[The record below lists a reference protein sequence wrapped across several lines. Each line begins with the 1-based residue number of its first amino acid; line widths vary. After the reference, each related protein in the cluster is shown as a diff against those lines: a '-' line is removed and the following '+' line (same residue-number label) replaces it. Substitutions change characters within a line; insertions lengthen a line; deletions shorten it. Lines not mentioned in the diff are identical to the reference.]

1 MRSARVRVTEVR
13 FGAPMDRQ
21 FGVRKRRQRTVE
33 TRSASELVAG
43 ALDDGDGSGSRRA
56 RMTAALRALTREAR
70 AAGKKAVTSG
80 QWLTETSA
88 AFAEHLPIR
97 DEATLIAHHQ
107 GKSGTELAE
116 ALIRNAGIASGAVGG
131 VAGALIG
138 VEELVPHTWATVPF
152 ELAAETA
159 LVVAI
164 EMKLVAELHEAL
176 GRPIP
181 GAGPQRGLLFA
192 QSWAEKR
199 GVNPQDLI
207 LGVGAADIFG
217 RQARVTLTVAIRRRL
232 THRLGRSMA
241 TLIPL
246 MAGAVAGAVL
256 NRRATVAIGE
266 TVAADLAREGIVV
279 STVVPGPGWATA

>member
-1 MRSARVRVTEVR
+1 M
-13 FGAPMDRQ
+13 
-21 FGVRKRRQRTVE
+21 RKRRERTEE

-43 ALDDGDGSGSRRA
+43 ALAEGDGSATRRSRLS
-56 RMTAALRALTREAR
+56 AALRGLTRDAR
-70 AAGKKAVTSG
+70 RAGKKAVTSG
-80 QWLTETSA
+80 QWLTETTA
-88 AFAEHLPIR
+88 GLAQHLPIR
-97 DEATLIAHHQ
+97 DQATLIAHHQ
-107 GKSGTELAE
+107 GKSGTELTD
-116 ALIRNAGIASGAVGG
+116 ALIRNAGIASGAVGAT
-131 VAGALIG
+131 AGALIG
-138 VEELVPHTWATVPF
+138 AEELIPHTWATVPF

-176 GRPIP
+176 GRPLP
-181 GAGPQRGLLFA
+181 GSGPQRGLLIA

-199 GVNPQDLI
+199 GVNPQDLV

-266 TVAADLAREGIVV
+266 TVAADLAHQGVV
-279 STVVPGPGWATA
+279 AAGVLPGPGFATA

>member
-1 MRSARVRVTEVR
+1 M
-13 FGAPMDRQ
+13 
-21 FGVRKRRQRTVE
+21 RKRRDRTE
-33 TRSASELVAG
+33 DTRSASELVAG
-43 ALDDGDGSGSRRA
+43 ALADGDGSGGRRA
-56 RMTAALRALTREAR
+56 RMSAALKGLARDARRA
-70 AAGKKAVTSG
+70 GSKAVSSG
-80 QWLTETSA
+80 QWLTETTA
-88 AFAEHLPIR
+88 GFAQHLPIR
-97 DEATLIAHHQ
+97 DQATLIAHHQ
-107 GKSGTELAE
+107 GKSGQELAD
-116 ALIRNAGIASGAVGG
+116 ALIRNAGIASGAVGA

-138 VEELVPHTWATVPF
+138 AEELIPHTWATVPF

-176 GRPIP
+176 GRPLP
-181 GAGPQRGLLFA
+181 GSGPQRGLLVA

-199 GVNPQDLI
+199 GVNPQDLV

-232 THRLGRSMA
+232 AHRLGRSMA
-241 TLIPL
+241 SLIPL

-266 TVAADLAREGIVV
+266 TVAADLVRSGVIEA
-279 STVVPGPGWATA
+279 TVVPGPGWATA

>member
-1 MRSARVRVTEVR
+1 M
-13 FGAPMDRQ
+13 
-21 FGVRKRRQRTVE
+21 RKRRERTEE

-43 ALDDGDGSGSRRA
+43 ALADGDGSGSRRA
-56 RMTAALRALTREAR
+56 RTTAALRALTRDAR
-70 AAGKKAVTSG
+70 RAGRKAVASG
-80 QWLTETSA
+80 HWLTETTA
-88 AFAEHLPIR
+88 GFAQHLPIR

-107 GKSGTELAE
+107 GKSGQELAD
-116 ALIRNAGIASGAVGG
+116 ALIRNAGIASGAVGA

-138 VEELVPHTWATVPF
+138 AEELVPHTWATVPF

-176 GRPIP
+176 GRPLP
-181 GAGPQRGLLFA
+181 GSGPQRGLLVA

-199 GVNPQDLI
+199 GVNPQDLV

-241 TLIPL
+241 ALIPL
-246 MAGAVAGAVL
+246 MAGAVAGAML

-266 TVAADLAREGIVV
+266 TVAADLARQGVV
-279 STVVPGPGWATA
+279 VGTVVPGPGWATA

>member
-1 MRSARVRVTEVR
+1 MTTQNTSPEDARSA
-13 FGAPMDRQ
+13 G
-21 FGVRKRRQRTVE
+21 
-33 TRSASELVAG
+33 ELVAG
-43 ALDDGDGSGSRRA
+43 ALSDDGGAPGGRGRLPRA
-56 RMTAALRALTREAR
+56 MHALTRDAR
-70 AAGKKAVTSG
+70 RAGRKAMTSG
-80 QWLTETSA
+80 RWLADTTAE
-88 AFAEHLPIR
+88 FAQHVPVR
-97 DEATLIAHHQ
+97 DQATLIAHHQ
-107 GKSGTELAE
+107 GRTGTELAD
-116 ALIRNAGIASGAVGG
+116 ALIRNASMASGAVGG

-138 VEELVPHTWATVPF
+138 AEELIPHTWATVPF

-181 GAGPQRGLLFA
+181 GAGPQRGLLIA

-241 TLIPL
+241 ALIPL

-256 NRRATVAIGE
+256 NRRATAAIGQ
-266 TVAADLAREGIVV
+266 TVADDLARQGIVV

>member
-1 MRSARVRVTEVR
+1 MR
-13 FGAPMDRQ
+13 M
-21 FGVRKRRQRTVE
+21 RRQRTEE

-43 ALDDGDGSGSRRA
+43 ALAEDDTEGSRRA
-56 RMTAALRALTREAR
+56 RMSAALRALAR
-70 AAGKKAVTSG
+70 DARQSGKKAVSNG
-80 QWLTETSA
+80 QWLTETTA
-88 AFAEHLPIR
+88 GLAQHLPVR
-97 DEATLIAHHQ
+97 DQATLIAHHQ
-107 GKSGTELAE
+107 GKTGPELAD
-116 ALIRNAGIASGAVGG
+116 ALIRNAGLASGAVGAI
-131 VAGALIG
+131 AGALIG
-138 VEELVPHTWATVPF
+138 AEELIPHTWATVPF

-176 GRPIP
+176 DRPIP
-181 GAGPQRGLLFA
+181 AAGAQRGLLVA

-199 GVNPQDLI
+199 GVNPQDLV

-232 THRLGRSMA
+232 THRLGRSLA

-256 NRRATVAIGE
+256 NRRATVAIGQ
-266 TVAADLAREGIVV
+266 TVAADIDHRF
-279 STVVPGPGWATA
+279 TVVNGQVIPLTA

>member
-1 MRSARVRVTEVR
+1 M
-13 FGAPMDRQ
+13 
-21 FGVRKRRQRTVE
+21 RKRRERTE
-33 TRSASELVAG
+33 DPRSASELVAG
-43 ALDDGDGSGSRRA
+43 ALDESDGSASRRA
-56 RMTAALRALTREAR
+56 RMTAAMKALTRDAR
-70 AAGKKAVTSG
+70 TAGRKAITSG

-97 DEATLIAHHQ
+97 DQAILIAHHQ
-107 GKSGTELAE
+107 GRNGTELAD
-116 ALIRNAGIASGAVGG
+116 ALIRNAGIASGAVGA

-138 VEELVPHTWATVPF
+138 AEEIVPHTWATVPF

-181 GAGPQRGLLFA
+181 GAGPQRGLLIA

-199 GVNPQDLI
+199 GVNPQDLV

-241 TLIPL
+241 ALIPL

-266 TVAADLAREGIVV
+266 TVAADLARPGVV
-279 STVVPGPGWATA
+279 VGTVVPGPGWATA